1 MICGHYLLVTLAAD
15 APRLSILTPLAPGVD
30 KWVPWRALSRQS
42 WWHPMNPNCV
52 GGSELLLGLERAG
65 GIHLHKTLN
74 KTSRQPGAQYRDSAA
89 F

>member
-1 MICGHYLLVTLAAD
+1 
-15 APRLSILTPLAPGVD
+15 
-30 KWVPWRALSRQS
+30 
-42 WWHPMNPNCV
+42 MNPNCV